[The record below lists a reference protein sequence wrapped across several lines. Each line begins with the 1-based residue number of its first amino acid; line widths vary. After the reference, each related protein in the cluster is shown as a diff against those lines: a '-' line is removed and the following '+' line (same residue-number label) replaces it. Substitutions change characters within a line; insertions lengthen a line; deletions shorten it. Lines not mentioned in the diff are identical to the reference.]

1 VFGDPHLITFDGKS
15 YVMEGACD
23 YVLAMD
29 CMMASWFVY
38 GRFSGCGNG
47 MTCLESVTL
56 FYGYTIMLEL
66 QRGWLVNKQG
76 AKLPIRLGQV
86 LEVSSDVAL
95 LFDGEW
101 LSLTFAGNEIRW
113 DGLMGMQLYLAPTTG
128 TTCGL
133 CGDNNGQSEDD
144 FRNRRYYTLESN
156 VGRFIDSWRLDRQG
170 WCELQGSKAELTVTA
185 SEPARI
191 VCNSLFDNA
200 YIKRC
205 QPEVPVAVYLE
216 ACIRDYT
223 ASSYMKDEFRIECS
237 ILQSYAQMC
246 ESKGV
251 EMKLWRSTVD
261 CTNISNLQN
270 FTIAQGC
277 PQETSPLS

>member
-1 VFGDPHLITFDGKS
+1 LTLAPESEMSVTCVAVHCPGTIGAERLLQTGPTLITIKEESSKVHGGASCSVFGDPHLITFDGKS

-38 GRFSGCGNG
+38 GRFSECGNG

-86 LEVSSDVAL
+86 LEVSSDVSL

-113 DGLMGMQLYLAPTTG
+113 DGLMGMQLYLAPSTG

-156 VGRFIDSWRLDRQG
+156 VGR
-170 WCELQGSKAELTVTA
+170 
-185 SEPARI
+185 
-191 VCNSLFDNA
+191 
-200 YIKRC
+200 C
-205 QPEVPVAVYLE
+205 Q
-216 ACIRDYT
+216 
-223 ASSYMKDEFRIECS
+223 
-237 ILQSYAQMC
+237 
-246 ESKGV
+246 
-251 EMKLWRSTVD
+251 
-261 CTNISNLQN
+261 
-270 FTIAQGC
+270 
-277 PQETSPLS
+277 